1 MPLPSQT
8 SAVQTIPSLFSQLVP
23 AGQFGWWH
31 AVSTPLQTLLVQ
43 ELESS
48 GHGAPFALIML
59 AGHAALDPVQ
69 FSATSQGPAEA
80 RQTVDDDEKLFAGQ
94 FGPVPVQLSATS
106 HGPADARQTVL
117 EDW

>member
-1 MPLPSQT
+1 LHQSSLQSFPSSQRASCGVEIHLPLPSQT

-69 FSATSQGPAEA
+69 
-80 RQTVDDDEKLFAGQ
+80 
-94 FGPVPVQLSATS
+94 LSATS
-106 HGPADARQTVL
+106 HAPAAARHTVL
-117 EDW
+117 EGL